1 MAGDDDAGGDS
12 YLTGTLALQCL
23 ASKFAGAL
31 ALLNFTLKVNFT
43 FTFQLRTARGALK
56 KDSSVGNLP
65 LMSLTRFSHHCC
77 HQEKNRQHMYGQE
90 GIDRCKAFGAELWS
104 PPQGHHH
111 LWGER

>member
-43 FTFQLRTARGALK
+43 FTFQLQTARGALK

-65 LMSLTRFSHHCC
+65 
-77 HQEKNRQHMYGQE
+77 
-90 GIDRCKAFGAELWS
+90 
-104 PPQGHHH
+104 
-111 LWGER
+111 